1 MSETTPRSAR
11 GQFDS
16 RVRLI
21 VEGVDEL
28 RERYAA
34 NLSSGG
40 LFIRDEAP
48 PPVGSRVLIEFV
60 LPDGH
65 GVCRVL
71 GQVIHSKPGMT
82 HDDPT
87 AGMGLRFI
95 QLDDAAKKLA
105 HHFQKTATNTR
116 RAPPPPRPITVSGE
130 GPVVGIDL
138 GTVNSCVAVVDS
150 DEPRVVVSDKG
161 YETIPSIVHY
171 DADTQNSSVGHAA
184 QERMILDPFRAVY
197 GSKRF
202 LGRAYRSTEVQALGH
217 FFHYPLVEGP
227 DGRVIARINE
237 QEVPLEN
244 VAAQILSELVE
255 LASQS
260 LGRSVKRAV
269 VTVPA
274 YFGESQRAATV
285 AAGRIA
291 GIKIERLINE
301 PTAAAIA
308 FGTLRHETDMTVLA
322 YDLGGGTFD
331 ASLLRIEGRSM
342 RVLASEGDPFLGG
355 TDFDDR
361 LIQYLLFGFERE
373 HGIDLRDDPV
383 AIQRIRFAVEL
394 AKRQLTSAKS
404 ASIHVPYVTKKN
416 GAAVD
421 VSTHVTQDL
430 FVSLTQDLVDRTLSI
445 VQRALDSAQL
455 KASDIDELIL
465 VGGQSRSPH
474 VSESLRARF
483 GRAPSKRVH
492 PDHAVALGAALV
504 AYRAY
509 GSQTPA
515 PKQPKP
521 SPKPSPSSAP
531 TNPAGNAEP
540 LLRSPDTNAGDHVIA
555 PVAMDLKLSEIVTA
569 SLHLVLPNGSLRT
582 LFPQK
587 TPLPAE
593 REVYL
598 APSSRSATE
607 YVVVLVRGE
616 HTNADLNEPV
626 CSVRVPTTLASSLAG
641 SKLRVWVRLNEDGQ
655 LNLIA
660 EHPETGYTE
669 ELNVSIR

>member
-1 MSETTPRSAR
+1 M
-11 GQFDS
+11 
-16 RVRLI
+16 
-21 VEGVDEL
+21 
-28 RERYAA
+28 
-34 NLSSGG
+34 
-40 LFIRDEAP
+40 
-48 PPVGSRVLIEFV
+48 
-60 LPDGH
+60 
-65 GVCRVL
+65 
-71 GQVIHSKPGMT
+71 
-82 HDDPT
+82 
-87 AGMGLRFI
+87 
-95 QLDDAAKKLA
+95 
-105 HHFQKTATNTR
+105 
-116 RAPPPPRPITVSGE
+116 
-130 GPVVGIDL
+130 VGIDL
-138 GTVNSCVAVVDS
+138 GTVNSCVAVVDG
-150 DEPRVVVSDKG
+150 DGPRVVVSDKG

-171 DADTQNSSVGHAA
+171 DADTQHSSVGHAA

-227 DGRVIARINE
+227 DGRVIARINDK
-237 QEVPLEN
+237 EVPLEN
-244 VAAQILSELVE
+244 VAAQVLGELVE

-394 AKRQLTSAKS
+394 AKRQLTSAKA
-404 ASIHVPYVTKKN
+404 ASIHVPYVAKKN

-421 VSTHVTQDL
+421 VSTNVTQDL

-504 AYRAY
+504 AHRAY
-509 GSQTPA
+509 GLQTPA
-515 PKQPKP
+515 PKRPAP
-521 SPKPSPSSAP
+521 APAADPAASAQLG
-531 TNPAGNAEP
+531 A
-540 LLRSPDTNAGDHVIA
+540 PDTDADDHGIA